1 MLCVSYVCMHELC
14 LCCYYSHLVML
25 FIHVFMQYA
34 LQFIENINRE
44 NFEERV
50 IMTSTQLL
58 TMSAT
63 N

>member
-1 MLCVSYVCMHELC
+1 
-14 LCCYYSHLVML
+14 ML